1 MPASARAICGKQI
14 FGTASFFALP
24 GNLPALFATLRLS
37 VLSNFFAQTQ
47 FHLKNMNM
55 IKYWLWLL
63 PAFVVYGCTSSGKA
77 VYAPDQIVPSEK
89 SLVWKISGNGLK
101 KPSYLYGTIH
111 LIPKNDFILPD
122 GARMALDNVR
132 RVAFEIDMK
141 EMTSFKTQI
150 GLMSKAFMS
159 GGKTLK
165 DLLPEEDYALVKKK
179 MSEKGL
185 PGGFFE
191 RMKPMFLSTMFS
203 TDDNGGAVSNDRMT
217 SVEMELYRM
226 SRYRKLE
233 SAGLETAAYQMA
245 IFDSIPYEA
254 QAKMLVETLRNT
266 DAGKESDSELSRM
279 LDMYRNQDIN
289 AMQTMIGDARYGIEG
304 YEDILLKNRNRN
316 WIPVMG
322 RFMREEPTLFA
333 VGAGHLGG
341 ESGVVALLRREGYR
355 VEAVL

>member
-1 MPASARAICGKQI
+1 
-14 FGTASFFALP
+14 
-24 GNLPALFATLRLS
+24 
-37 VLSNFFAQTQ
+37 
-47 FHLKNMNM
+47 MN
-55 IKYWLWLL
+55 KYWLWLL
-63 PAFVVYGCTSSGKA
+63 PAFVVFGCTSSKKA
-77 VYAPDQIVPSEK
+77 TYAPDQVVPSEK
-89 SLVWKISGNGLK
+89 SLVWKITGNGLK
-101 KPSYLYGTIH
+101 KPSYLFGTIH

-141 EMTSFKTQI
+141 EMTNFKTQI
-150 GLMSKAFMS
+150 GLMSKAFMA

-165 DLLPEEDYALVKKK
+165 ELLSSDDYSFVKAK
-179 MSEKGL
+179 MNEKGL

-203 TDDNGGAVSNDRMT
+203 SDEESGAAPNASMT

-254 QAKMLVETLRNT
+254 QAKMLVETLRST
-266 DAGKESDSELSRM
+266 DDGKEGDGELSKM
-279 LDMYRNQDIN
+279 LEMYRNQDIN
-289 AMQTMIGDARYGIEG
+289 AMQTMIGDAQYGIQG
-304 YEDILLKNRNRN
+304 YEDILLNNRNRN
-316 WIPVMG
+316 WIPVMS

-341 ESGVVALLRREGYR
+341 TGGVVALLRREGYR
-355 VEAVL
+355 VEAL